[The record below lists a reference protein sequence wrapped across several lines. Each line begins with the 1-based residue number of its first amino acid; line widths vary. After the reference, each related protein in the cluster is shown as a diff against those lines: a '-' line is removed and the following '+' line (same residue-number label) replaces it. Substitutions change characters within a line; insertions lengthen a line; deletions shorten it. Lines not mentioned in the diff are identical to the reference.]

1 LNTVCE
7 SGFSAVNQD
16 ISSANSGIFQT
27 NMSQNASGSTTN
39 LADGCVVSFTP
50 TTGGN
55 GPTPTDPTA
64 YFLYRCGGVLIVNQ
78 AANAILPNQ
87 PTVSA
92 HEQQIAR
99 QLIATMSPK

>member
-1 LNTVCE
+1 MTQN
-7 SGFSAVNQD
+7 GGG
-16 ISSANSGIFQT
+16 SSS
-27 NMSQNASGSTTN
+27 N

-55 GPTPTDPTA
+55 GPTPTNQTA
-64 YFLYRCGGVLIVNQ
+64 YFLYRCGVVLVVNQ

-92 HEQQIAR
+92 HEQQIAQ
-99 QLIATMSPK
+99 QLIATLSPH